1 MEATV
6 KIIDVAILES
16 VNRIFDLPE
25 MLLNQI
31 QGERERERGRKKEK

>member
-6 KIIDVAILES
+6 TIIDVAILES

-31 QGERERERGRKKEK
+31 QRERERGRKKEK